1 MKWCECAANA
11 DVNLVLSLSFMPNL
25 LRLPRSLS
33 LAHNWIINC
42 IRHKPIRQKN
52 KVIYLIKKCSKKH
65 FHICLFV
72 SSNTGSTLPA
82 YQSSSQSLNDTSQSY
97 GGGGSGNRPKP
108 QQLVQYRHTTSTENF
123 DSDYS
128 SGNNNGG
135 GAIGGH
141 NEQQQQHTGHNVNL
155 INNNLNT
162 KDLNDHD
169 KEIVNN
175 PLNRGPYFD
184 ISASK
189 NVTALVGKTA
199 YLNCRIKNLGNKTV
213 SEKSYFQRFA

>member
-1 MKWCECAANA
+1 M
-11 DVNLVLSLSFMPNL
+11 
-25 LRLPRSLS
+25 
-33 LAHNWIINC
+33 
-42 IRHKPIRQKN
+42 
-52 KVIYLIKKCSKKH
+52 
-65 FHICLFV
+65 
-72 SSNTGSTLPA
+72 
-82 YQSSSQSLNDTSQSY
+82 
-97 GGGGSGNRPKP
+97 
-108 QQLVQYRHTTSTENF
+108 VQYRHTTSTENF
-123 DSDYS
+123 DLDYS

-135 GAIGGH
+135 GAVGSH
-141 NEQQQQHTGHNVNL
+141 NEQSQHTSHNVNL

-213 SEKSYFQRFA
+213 SGIFFFD